1 MFTHVLIPLDGSVLA
16 EKAAKVAPNILP
28 PQCKIT
34 LLMVVAASADSGQSD
49 APNAVQE
56 ARDYL
61 EHVASWLKL
70 KSYEVDTELQAGDP
84 AEAIVNYAH
93 HSNIDAIIMCTRV
106 RSGLER
112 GLFGRVTRKVLNR
125 ARCPAG

>member
-1 MFTHVLIPLDGSVLA
+1 MFTHALIPLDGSVLA
-16 EKAAKVAPNILP
+16 EKAAIIAPNILP

-34 LLMVVAASADSGQSD
+34 LLMVVAAPAEAGQSE

-61 EHVASWLKL
+61 EHMATWLKL
-70 KSYEVDTELQAGDP
+70 KSYDVNIELQAGDP

-93 HSNIDAIIMCTRV
+93 HSNIDAIMMCTHV
-106 RSGLER
+106 
-112 GLFGRVTRKVLNR
+112 
-125 ARCPAG
+125 